1 MKNLKELSYSSKR
14 LIEEVLDLIGTVI
27 FSIF

>member
-1 MKNLKELSYSSKR
+1 MKNLKELSYSSKK
-14 LIEEVLDLIGTVI
+14 LIEGILDLIGTVI

>member
-14 LIEEVLDLIGTVI
+14 LIEELLDLVGTVI